1 MSQIIDMFKVK
12 LYDLDTLYTGWTD
25 GPMFYG
31 DSKKDLPVQAWM
43 DQIKADCIERKV
55 PEQCWHKV
63 AQHFMGPMAT
73 SRFDEVKKVMA
84 QVQGSKYKWDW
95 KKFRVAMTSMSW
107 KTDSRKMEPLKIEKK
122 SGGSWFVSR
131 AKKEKEVQPDVR
143 SDGWEWIKSKD
154 VKEEPVQQKETTPSK
169 PTRRKSVSNLLV
181 RRSTMKED
189 VPPPPPLPLPATRLR
204 SNTNPRPTPV
214 RSNTSLRPTPVR
226 SNTMKRLPQVPI
238 RTDTLDSGV
247 EITSPALQVPDITSL
262 QHITKITEVPAWLL
276 EACGALD
283 LLTTEHPKIMSTLA
297 AVLITVGSIP
307 ALPFIAGG
315 AGGAILASGA
325 VHAAGAVAVGLG
337 TMIKAQQSSK
347 QRTMIHQSADVSV
360 ESGSSK

>member
-1 MSQIIDMFKVK
+1 MSQIIDMFKAK
-12 LYDLDTLYTGWTD
+12 SYDLDTLYTEWTD
-25 GPMFYG
+25 GPMFFG

-43 DQIKADCIERKV
+43 DQVKVGCIERKV

-63 AQHFMGPMAT
+63 AQHFMGPMAK
-73 SRFDEVKKVMA
+73 SRLEEVKKVMA

-131 AKKEKEVQPDVR
+131 AKKEKEVQDEKQ
-143 SDGWEWIKSKD
+143 SEDWEWIKSKD
-154 VKEEPVQQKETTPSK
+154 AKEETTRPK
-169 PTRRKSVSNLLV
+169 PKRRQSVSNLLT
-181 RRSTMKED
+181 RRNTMKEEA
-189 VPPPPPLPLPATRLR
+189 PPLPVP
-204 SNTNPRPTPV
+204 PVPV
-214 RSNTSLRPTPVR
+214 RSNTTPRPSPVR
-226 SNTMKRLPQVPI
+226 SNTMKRLPQIPV

-247 EITSPALQVPDITSL
+247 EITSPALQVPDISSL
-262 QHITKITEVPAWLL
+262 QHLTKITEVPAWLL

-337 TMIKAQQSSK
+337 TMIKAQQEVK
-347 QRTMIHQSADVSV
+347 QRSLLKQAAEVSV